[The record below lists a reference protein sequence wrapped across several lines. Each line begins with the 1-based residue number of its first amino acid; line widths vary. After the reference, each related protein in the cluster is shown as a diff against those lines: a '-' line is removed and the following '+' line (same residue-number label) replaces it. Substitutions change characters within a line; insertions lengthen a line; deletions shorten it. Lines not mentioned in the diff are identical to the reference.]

1 MLKNISQ
8 DSKDNILL
16 PFLFPPIVRVA
27 TMGPIKRTQ
36 PKKFWNFQNR
46 TFRKILF
53 KKQQDSF
60 KQVYKEFK
68 ILKFHDLLY
77 L

>member
-1 MLKNISQ
+1 MFKNISQ
-8 DSKDNILL
+8 DSKDNISL
-16 PFLFPPIVRVA
+16 PFLFPPTVWVA
-27 TMGPIKRTQ
+27 TMGPIKHNQ

-53 KKQQDSF
+53 QKQQDSF